1 MDGQQIIGIVLFNVF
16 GSGIDIARRIISD
29 GREHEDLKEV
39 FTISTISS
47 FSFIY
52 SLCLLIFPH
61 YSKIFPTILYP
72 VVYFLCRFYGTFDQ
86 RSRDRWSGNF
96 LVGFFRIIFAV
107 FALSLSE
114 IFYFLWRDI
123 LIVVLELWYRCSS
136 EEICWEVLIMGIGW
150 TKWIVKIYL
159 MWSLSSRWRS
169 CSSCIATKTTTTRK
183 APIIKI
189 SWECM

>member
-72 VVYFLCRFYGTFDQ
+72 VVYFLRRFYDTFDQ
-86 RSRDRWSGNF
+86 RSRDR
-96 LVGFFRIIFAV
+96 
-107 FALSLSE
+107 
-114 IFYFLWRDI
+114 
-123 LIVVLELWYRCSS
+123 
-136 EEICWEVLIMGIGW
+136 
-150 TKWIVKIYL
+150 
-159 MWSLSSRWRS
+159 
-169 CSSCIATKTTTTRK
+169 
-183 APIIKI
+183 
-189 SWECM
+189 